1 MRLKRSTTKCDDLF
15 LPDFCAMRMVFVVVI
30 IAQLAAF
37 VLALAPLDIPLAQR
51 WNNLGMISLY
61 VQWCALGSC
70 TVLCIVRPWL
80 CGMTNIQAGIISY
93 LLILLVIALITEL
106 AYWLIYKPGY
116 ESSQTWHIHFLLR
129 NIVIGAI
136 ISGPILRYFYVQNQ
150 WRRNIQ
156 AESEARLQALQ
167 SRIRPH
173 FLFNSMNTIASLIP
187 AEPQQAEDA
196 VENLADLFRASLS
209 DARNLIPLSEEL
221 ELCHRYLDIEA
232 LRLGERLQQKWNI
245 DSLPRDAL
253 VPPLL
258 IQPLLE
264 NAIYHGIEP
273 LTEGGTIEVTG
284 QLENKKIAIT
294 IRNPLNHNSDQQ
306 IARGNQLAHDNIRE
320 RLTALHGK
328 QGSLQI
334 EADEDSY
341 QVTIRFPYQNEY
353 EDPDRR

>member
-37 VLALAPLDIPLAQR
+37 VLALAPLDTPLAQR

-196 VENLADLFRASLS
+196 IENLADLFRASLS

-273 LTEGGTIEVTG
+273 LTEGGTIEVAG
-284 QLENKKIAIT
+284 QLENKKIALT
-294 IRNPLNHNSDQQ
+294 IRNPLNHNSGQQ

>member
-1 MRLKRSTTKCDDLF
+1 MRLKRPTANCDDLF

-30 IAQLAAF
+30 IAELAAF
-37 VLALAPLDIPLAQR
+37 VLALAPLDTPFTDR

-70 TVLCIVRPWL
+70 TVLCVVRPWL
-80 CGMTNIQAGIISY
+80 CSMSNIQAGLISY
-93 LLILLVIALITEL
+93 GLILLVIVLVTEL
-106 AYWLIYKPGY
+106 AFWFVYKPGY
-116 ESSQTWHIHFLLR
+116 GETQAWHWHFLYR
-129 NIVIGAI
+129 NVAIGAL

-150 WRRNIQ
+150 WRRNVQ

-187 AEPQQAEDA
+187 AEPQEAESA

-221 ELCHRYLDIEA
+221 DLCQRYLDIEA
-232 LRLGERLQQKWNI
+232 LRLGERLQQEWHTET
-245 DSLPRDAL
+245 LPGDAL

-273 LTEGGTIEVTG
+273 LTEGGTIQITG
-284 QLENKKIAIT
+284 QVDNKQIAIM
-294 IRNPLNHNSDQQ
+294 IRNPLNHHSSQTS
-306 IARGNQLAHDNIRE
+306 ARGNQLAQDNIRE
-320 RLTALHGK
+320 RLVGLYGIHGN
-328 QGSLQI
+328 LQI
-334 EADEDSY
+334 ETDGQYY
-341 QVTIRFPYQNEY
+341 QVTIRFPYQDEY

>member
-245 DSLPRDAL
+245 DTLPRDAL

-273 LTEGGTIEVTG
+273 LTEGGTIEVAG
-284 QLENKKIAIT
+284 QLENKKIALT
-294 IRNPLNHNSDQQ
+294 IRNPLNQNTDQQ

>member
-1 MRLKRSTTKCDDLF
+1 MRLKRPTANCDDLF
-15 LPDFCAMRMVFVVVI
+15 LPDFCAMRMVFVVII
-30 IAQLAAF
+30 IAELAAF
-37 VLALAPLDIPLAQR
+37 VLALAPLDVTLTER

-70 TVLCIVRPWL
+70 AVLCVVRPWL
-80 CGMTNIQAGIISY
+80 CGLSNIQAGLISY
-93 LLILLVIALITEL
+93 ILILLVIVLITEL
-106 AYWLIYKPGY
+106 AFWFVFKSGY
-116 ESSQTWHIHFLLR
+116 GKTLTWHWHFLFR
-129 NIVIGAI
+129 NVVIGAL
-136 ISGPILRYFYVQNQ
+136 ISGPILRYFYIQNQ

-187 AEPQQAEDA
+187 AEPQQAENA

-209 DARNLIPLSEEL
+209 DARNRIPLSEEL
-221 ELCHRYLDIEA
+221 DLCQHYLDIEA
-232 LRLGERLQQKWNI
+232 LRLGERLQQEWHI
-245 DSLPRDAL
+245 EDLPKDAL

-273 LTEGGTIEVTG
+273 LPDGGTIQIKGELNNN
-284 QLENKKIAIT
+284 QIAIH
-294 IRNPLNHNSDQQ
+294 ICNPLNHHSSQ
-306 IARGNQLAHDNIRE
+306 INARGNQLAQNNIRE
-320 RLTALHGK
+320 RLAGLYGK
-328 QGSLQI
+328 NGNLRI
-334 EADEDSY
+334 ETDDQSY
-341 QVTIRFPYQNEY
+341 QVTIRLPYQNEY

>member
-1 MRLKRSTTKCDDLF
+1 MRLKRPTANCEELF

-30 IAQLAAF
+30 IAELAAF
-37 VLALAPLDIPLAQR
+37 VLALAPLDVPLTER

-70 TVLCIVRPWL
+70 TVLCVARPWL
-80 CGMTNIQAGIISY
+80 CGMSNIQAGLISY
-93 LLILLVIALITEL
+93 ALILLVIVLITEL
-106 AYWLIYKPGY
+106 AYWFVYQPGY
-116 ESSQTWHIHFLLR
+116 GQTQTWHWHFLLR
-129 NIVIGAI
+129 NVVIGAL

-150 WRRNIQ
+150 WRRNVQ

-187 AEPQQAEDA
+187 VEPQQAESA
-196 VENLADLFRASLS
+196 VENLADLFRVSLS
-209 DARNLIPLSEEL
+209 DARDRIPLSEEL
-221 ELCHRYLDIEA
+221 ALCQHYLDIEA
-232 LRLGERLQQKWNI
+232 LRLGDRLQQQWHI
-245 DSLPRDAL
+245 DDLPKDAL

-273 LTEGGTIEVTG
+273 LPEGGTIEING
-284 QLENKKIAIT
+284 ALDNKQIT
-294 IRNPLNHNSDQQ
+294 IMIRNPLNHHSSQTS
-306 IARGNQLAHDNIRE
+306 ARGNKLAQDNIRE
-320 RLTALHGK
+320 RLAALYGK
-328 QGSLQI
+328 TGSLQI
-334 EADEDSY
+334 EAQTEY
-341 QVTIRFPYQNEY
+341 YEVTLRFPYQNEY

>member
-37 VLALAPLDIPLAQR
+37 VLALAPLDIPLVQR

-245 DSLPRDAL
+245 DTLPRDAL

-284 QLENKKIAIT
+284 QLENKKIALT
-294 IRNPLNHNSDQQ
+294 IRNPLNHTSGQQ

-353 EDPDRR
+353 ENPDRR

>member
-273 LTEGGTIEVTG
+273 LTEGGTIEVAG
-284 QLENKKIAIT
+284 QLENKKIALT
-294 IRNPLNHNSDQQ
+294 IRNPLNHNSGQQ

-334 EADEDSY
+334 EAGEDSY

>member
-245 DSLPRDAL
+245 DTLPRDAL

-284 QLENKKIAIT
+284 QLENKKIALT
-294 IRNPLNHNSDQQ
+294 IRNPLNHNTDQQ

>member
-245 DSLPRDAL
+245 DTLPRDAL

-284 QLENKKIAIT
+284 QLENKKIALT
-294 IRNPLNHNSDQQ
+294 IRNPLNQNSDQQ

>member
-245 DSLPRDAL
+245 DTLPRDAL

-284 QLENKKIAIT
+284 QLENKKIALT
-294 IRNPLNHNSDQQ
+294 IRNPLNQNTDQQ

>member
-273 LTEGGTIEVTG
+273 LTEGGTIEVAG
-284 QLENKKIAIT
+284 QLENKKIALT
-294 IRNPLNHNSDQQ
+294 IRNPLNQNSDQQ

>member
-1 MRLKRSTTKCDDLF
+1 
-15 LPDFCAMRMVFVVVI
+15 MRMVFVVVI
-30 IAQLAAF
+30 IAELAAF
-37 VLALAPLDIPLAQR
+37 VLALAPLNVPLTER

-70 TVLCIVRPWL
+70 AVLCVARPWL
-80 CGMTNIQAGIISY
+80 CGLSNIQAGLISY
-93 LLILLVIALITEL
+93 ILILLVIVLITEL
-106 AYWLIYKPGY
+106 AFWFVLKPGY
-116 ESSQTWHIHFLLR
+116 AETRNWHWHFLLR
-129 NIVIGAI
+129 NVVIGAL
-136 ISGPILRYFYVQNQ
+136 ISGPILRYFYIQNQ
-150 WRRNIQ
+150 WRRNVQ

-209 DARNLIPLSEEL
+209 DARDRIPLSEEL
-221 ELCHRYLDIEA
+221 DLCKRYLDIEA
-232 LRLGERLQQKWNI
+232 LRLGSRLQQAWHTK
-245 DSLPRDAL
+245 DLPGDAL

-273 LTEGGTIEVTG
+273 LTNGGTIEING
-284 QLENKKIAIT
+284 QLDNKQIAIT
-294 IRNPLNHNSDQQ
+294 IRNPLDQHSSQ
-306 IARGNQLAHDNIRE
+306 TSARGNQLAQDNIRE
-320 RLTALHGK
+320 RLTGLYGKHGN
-328 QGSLQI
+328 LQI
-334 EADEDSY
+334 ETDGNSY
-341 QVTIRFPYQNEY
+341 QVIISFPYQNEY

>member
-284 QLENKKIAIT
+284 QLENKKIALT
-294 IRNPLNHNSDQQ
+294 IRNPLNQNTDQQ